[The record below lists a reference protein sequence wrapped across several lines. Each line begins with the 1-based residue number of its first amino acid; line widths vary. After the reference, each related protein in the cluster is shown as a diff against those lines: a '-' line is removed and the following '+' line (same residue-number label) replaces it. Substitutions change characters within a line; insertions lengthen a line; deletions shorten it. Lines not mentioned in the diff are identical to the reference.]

1 MSRTSRSD
9 RIRHPVRAFLL
20 LALVAGATPGTA
32 SAAIFGSDPI
42 PISVGPQGQAANGP
56 SGGATVSGD
65 NRRGTLAGFHSEA
78 SNLVSGDT
86 NGVADVFVWSR
97 PRGRAGLSLRA
108 PARPAGALQR
118 VSVGGR
124 GAQANG
130 ASLNPSLDGS
140 LAPGDRARAPRCVA
154 FESTATN
161 LAGSDRD
168 SRADVYVRM
177 LSARRTVHVSRG
189 IGPAATNPSI
199 DGSCRRVVFEAGGR
213 VYVAPVSGGQ
223 PRSLGRGSSP
233 DLSLDGSAIAWERGS
248 SIAVNRAGNTSTIA
262 PRGSNPTVSDREV
275 DQWAVALET
284 GGDVQMR
291 VFRARGGS
299 RRTLRVTS
307 GGGTSASGGL
317 TAFAANRGIVTY
329 VTSRGGVSDLFYRNN
344 NSGNSDDLAHAT
356 GPGSQ
361 PSIFDVATSARANFV
376 AFTST
381 GADFPFDRNG
391 PVADVF
397 FKHLIDGVAL

>member
-1 MSRTSRSD
+1 MRATTRRRSGP
-9 RIRHPVRAFLL
+9 IA
-20 LALVAGATPGTA
+20 LAVALAAAAPATA

-42 PISVGPQGQAANGP
+42 PISVGPQGQAGNGP

-78 SNLVSGDT
+78 SNLVPGDT

-97 PRGRAGLSLRA
+97 PRGRAGLTLTA
-108 PARPAGALQR
+108 AARPAGALQR
-118 VSVGGR
+118 VSVAGR

-130 ASLNPSLDGS
+130 ASLNPSLDGA

-154 FESTATN
+154 FESRASN

-168 SRADVYVRM
+168 SRADIFVR
-177 LSARRTVHVSRG
+177 LLGARRTVHVSRG

-213 VYVAPVSGGQ
+213 VYVASVSEGRA
-223 PRSLGRGSSP
+223 RSLGRGSSP
-233 DLSLDGSAIAWERGS
+233 DLSLDGSAIAWERGRGV
-248 SIAVNRAGNTSTIA
+248 AVNRAGTTSTIA
-262 PRGSNPTVSDREV
+262 PRGTNPTVSDREV
-275 DQWAVALET
+275 DEWAVAIET
-284 GGDVQMR
+284 GGNVQMR
-291 VFRARGGS
+291 VFRARGGTT
-299 RRTLRVTS
+299 RTLRVTR

-329 VTSRGGVSDLFYRNN
+329 VTSRGGASDLFYLNN

-361 PSIFDVATSARANFV
+361 PSIFDVSTSARANFV

-381 GADFPFDRNG
+381 GSEFPFDGNG
-391 PVADVF
+391 ATPDVF
-397 FKHLIDGVAL
+397 FKHLIDGIAL